1 MTTTDTATPTDGAVT
16 SGAARGGA
24 GHWSLIGFFAQ
35 GRLLVPPHPLQLK
48 FASSRALPCPT
59 PPVTRPT
66 KPWTTHVGHPSH
78 RRPSRHSA
86 DQAVTLPTKPP
97 ISFGIFDDALNR
109 KLNDGQDAPQL
120 AR

>member
-1 MTTTDTATPTDGAVT
+1 MTTTDPATPTDGAVT
-16 SGAARGGA
+16 SGAARGGV

-86 DQAVTLPTKPP
+86 DQAADFVRHL
-97 ISFGIFDDALNR
+97 R
-109 KLNDGQDAPQL
+109 
-120 AR
+120 

>member
-1 MTTTDTATPTDGAVT
+1 MTTTDTATPTDGAVA

-24 GHWSLIGFFAQ
+24 GHWSLIG
-35 GRLLVPPHPLQLK
+35 LLRPRAAPGAAAPAPQLK

-86 DQAVTLPTKPP
+86 DQAADSVRHL
-97 ISFGIFDDALNR
+97 R
-109 KLNDGQDAPQL
+109 
-120 AR
+120 